1 MSFKTTV
8 VVPCYNEADRL
19 EADAFE
25 AFARETPDCRL
36 LFVNDGSTDSTQS
49 QLESLQSSQPD
60 QFAVLTLDQNRGK
73 AEAVRLGLLE
83 AMRASPTYVGFWDAD
98 LATPLDAIP
107 VFQNILDQR
116 PHLHLAVGSRVKL
129 LGRKIDRTPFRHYA
143 GRFFA
148 TCASLVLK
156 IPIYDTQCGAKIFR
170 VTPIAK
176 KVFAEPFTTTWIFD
190 VECMAR
196 YGEMVSDLSLEQ
208 IIYEIPLPQWKD
220 VAGSKLKSGDFL
232 KAAFELNKIRRTY
245 RLGRKQH
252 ASERSFFPIFGKR
265 WLRKAS

>member
-1 MSFKTTV
+1 MSFKTTI

-19 EADAFE
+19 EADEFE
-25 AFARETPDCRL
+25 TFVRQNPDCRL

-49 QLESLQSSQPD
+49 QLEELQLRNSD
-60 QFAVLTLDQNRGK
+60 QFAVLSLEQNRGK
-73 AEAVRLGLLE
+73 AEAVRRGLLE
-83 AMRASPTYVGFWDAD
+83 AMKEPPTYVGFWDAD

-107 VFQNILDQR
+107 VFQGILDQR

-208 IIYEIPLPQWKD
+208 IIYEVPLLQWKD

-232 KAAFELNKIRRTY
+232 KAAFELNKIRRNY
-245 RLGRKQH
+245 RLGRRQR
-252 ASERSFFPIFGKR
+252 ASERGFFPVLGRR
-265 WLRKAS
+265 WLKKAR